1 MSATLPKKSQRTSGC
16 KTTKYEIAYCG
27 SSSETS
33 GFAFAT
39 GTAAAGGDGL
49 TVEVFAAVEAL
60 AAVEAFGAADIFGEA
75 AGGGFF
81 ADEPVGDG
89 ELAAEVAGFFGA
101 DFPATRYFRIFS
113 NFFGPIPRIAKRSL
127 TLLNGP

>member
-16 KTTKYEIAYCG
+16 KTTKYEINYCG

-33 GFAFAT
+33 GFALAT
-39 GTAAAGGDGL
+39 GTAGACDAFAAEVVFAGAEVFGV
-49 TVEVFAAVEAL
+49 VEVFA
-60 AAVEAFGAADIFGEA
+60 EA